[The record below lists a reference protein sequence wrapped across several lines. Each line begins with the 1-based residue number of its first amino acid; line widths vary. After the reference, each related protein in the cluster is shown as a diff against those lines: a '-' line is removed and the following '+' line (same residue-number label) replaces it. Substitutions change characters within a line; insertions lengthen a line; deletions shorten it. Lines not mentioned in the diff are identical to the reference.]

1 MRIGPFEVERDTGQ
15 GVHEPRGGCR
25 RADLFECCRST
36 PAHCVQQRAISR
48 RDDLAD
54 CVMRQALRV
63 ISDEVRI
70 SLLVAVG
77 DLGWDR
83 NLGFHLR
90 SVYAILVGIQS
101 SFYSTLLRLSDG

>member
-1 MRIGPFEVERDTGQ
+1 MPNPPKGSRAAWGVAAER
-15 GVHEPRGGCR
+15 
-25 RADLFECCRST
+25 DLFECRSST
-36 PAHCVQQRAISR
+36 LVHCVQQRAISR
-48 RDDLAD
+48 RVDLAD

-70 SLLVAVG
+70 YLFVAVG

-101 SFYSTLLRLSDG
+101 SFYSTLLRLSGGF